1 MYNKILDTITS
12 IDFQFWTMAASL
24 LLLLIFSYVVFGE
37 IWWRKWKKLESVAQS
52 LEFLWV
58 ICECITNGVR
68 LFKHPAHDYLI
79 NSLAEFFFFFLSS
92 IFFAVC
98 YFYAD
103 VVSSFE
109 KKNLYLYKHLTH
121 TIKNWILFYIM
132 WESDFRWSRMPY
144 LLLYLFDIDDIHFFF
159 VIEDWM
165 RKIKTEWIIS

>member
-92 IFFAVC
+92 IFYAV
-98 YFYAD
+98 

-109 KKNLYLYKHLTH
+109 KKNFLFIQASHSYHQKLNFILYYVRKWFPLIAHAVFAAIFVWYWWH
-121 TIKNWILFYIM
+121 T
-132 WESDFRWSRMPY
+132 
-144 LLLYLFDIDDIHFFF
+144 FFF